1 MMVTIEGS
9 SFSSGIGPQS
19 PISFSL
25 LPLPACA
32 VATGPAAHDR
42 SPSFPCTGRH
52 CTGKTKGKEAG
63 QPRHHAPGKNCWNWM
78 PSRHWRSLPASMRA
92 WGLLSLWGQAGGS
105 PHAASTP
112 TGRTGQTEQGTSR
125 SPSIGTRKKACC
137 S

>member
-32 VATGPAAHDR
+32 VATGPGAHDR

-52 CTGKTKGKEAG
+52 CTGKTKG
-63 QPRHHAPGKNCWNWM
+63 
-78 PSRHWRSLPASMRA
+78 
-92 WGLLSLWGQAGGS
+92 
-105 PHAASTP
+105 
-112 TGRTGQTEQGTSR
+112 GRTATASCSR
-125 SPSIGTRKKACC
+125 EELLELDAVTALKVVASKHAHVGSALPLRASRRTASRCFHSYRQNWADRARDQ
-137 S
+137 